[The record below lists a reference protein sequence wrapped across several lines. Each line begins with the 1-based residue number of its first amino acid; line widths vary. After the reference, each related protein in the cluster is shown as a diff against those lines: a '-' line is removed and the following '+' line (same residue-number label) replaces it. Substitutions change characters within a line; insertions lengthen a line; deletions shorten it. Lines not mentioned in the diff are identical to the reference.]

1 MITITRAPPYLTV
14 QNGGRK
20 HSRSFG
26 VPRGGAMDLF
36 AIRAINAIVGNSLDA
51 AALEWALGGGAV
63 RFDRDCL
70 FAIGGATARATLS
83 GKIVAPCTTTHA
95 QAGEEFTVEQIT
107 SGRFLYLA
115 CDGGIDV
122 PVLLGSRS
130 TYLPGRFGGYEG
142 RMLRSGDSVALGARP
157 ATHPAEGFHS
167 AADLMPRY
175 DSEIVHVTAGTQED
189 LFDESAWRTLTESD
203 YRISTASDR
212 TGYKLEGPALGN
224 SLGTLPSEAGC
235 PGAIQIPGDGLPIA
249 LMADAPTV
257 GGYAKIAVVSEAD
270 LPILAQRR
278 PGESIRFQLTTIE
291 QSQRAL
297 KRRQSDI
304 HTISQLASR
313 SSPDWSAEP
322 RT

>member
-1 MITITRAPPYLTV
+1 MITITRAPPYITV

-36 AIRAINAIVGNSLDA
+36 AIRAVNAIVGNSLDA

-70 FAIGGATARATLS
+70 FAIGGATARATLL
-83 GKIVAPCTTTHA
+83 GRVVAPCTTTFA
-95 QAGEEFTVEQIT
+95 RAGDEFTVEQIT

-130 TYLPGRFGGYEG
+130 TYLPGHFGGYEG
-142 RMLRSGDSVALGARP
+142 RMLRRGDSVALGARP
-157 ATHPAEGFHS
+157 DTHPAEGFHS

-175 DSEIVHVTAGTQED
+175 DSAIVHVTPGTQED

-212 TGYKLEGPALGN
+212 TGYKLEGPTLGN
-224 SLGTLPSEAGC
+224 SLALLPSEAGC
-235 PGAIQIPGDGLPIA
+235 PGAIQIPGDGLPIV

-257 GGYAKIAVVSEAD
+257 GGYPKIAVVSEAD

-278 PGESIRFQLTTIE
+278 PGESIRFQLITIE

-297 KRRQSDI
+297 KRRMSDMY
-304 HTISQLASR
+304 TISQLASR
-313 SSPDWSAEP
+313 SSPGSRTEP
-322 RT
+322 HS